1 MLRIRD
7 EEEGSLVLPA
17 PVAAEVDYL
26 LGVRFG
32 EAARRAFLSDL
43 AAQRYEVACLEPGD
57 YRTVADLDARYA
69 DLGLGLAGCSV
80 VVLAERYGTRR
91 LLNFDERNLPD
102 SRQRPSDRFRPSRR
116 RTTRAALAA
125 SSRSLTFTARRPSRR
140 NLALARLPSA
150 AACRTTCRCA
160 CARRIR

>member
-1 MLRIRD
+1 MTLILDTAPLVASADAKEPQLEALLRIRNQ
-7 EEEGSLVLPA
+7 EEGSLVLPA

-57 YRTVADLDARYA
+57 YRTVAELDARYA
-69 DLGLGLAGCSV
+69 DLGLGLADCSL

-91 LLNFDERNLPD
+91 LLSFDERHFRAVTPLQGGSFTLLPVD
-102 SRQRPSDRFRPSRR
+102 S
-116 RTTRAALAA
+116 
-125 SSRSLTFTARRPSRR
+125 
-140 NLALARLPSA
+140 
-150 AACRTTCRCA
+150 
-160 CARRIR
+160 

>member
-1 MLRIRD
+1 VTLILDAAPLVASADAKEPKLDTLLRIRD
-7 EEEGSLVLPA
+7 QEEGPLVLPA

-57 YRTVADLDARYA
+57 YRAVADLDARYA
-69 DLGLGLAGCSV
+69 DLGLGLADCSV

-91 LLNFDERNLPD
+91 LLSFDARHFRAVSPLQGGSFVLLPAD
-102 SRQRPSDRFRPSRR
+102 S
-116 RTTRAALAA
+116 
-125 SSRSLTFTARRPSRR
+125 
-140 NLALARLPSA
+140 
-150 AACRTTCRCA
+150 
-160 CARRIR
+160 

>member
-1 MLRIRD
+1 MTLILDAAPLVASADAKEPKLDALLRIRD
-7 EEEGSLVLPA
+7 QEEGPLVLPV

-69 DLGLGLAGCSV
+69 DLGLGLADCSV

-91 LLNFDERNLPD
+91 LFSFDERHFRAVSPLQGGSFALLPAD
-102 SRQRPSDRFRPSRR
+102 S
-116 RTTRAALAA
+116 
-125 SSRSLTFTARRPSRR
+125 
-140 NLALARLPSA
+140 
-150 AACRTTCRCA
+150 
-160 CARRIR
+160 